1 MLSREISEIGMP
13 EPCFIKKDSAPP
25 VCGIHDVRL
34 IKKLIPDELIAS
46 LHKEITYLV
55 CPVSR
60 SAINDEK
67 K

>member
-1 MLSREISEIGMP
+1 MP

-46 LHKEITYLV
+46 LRKEITYLV

-60 SAINDEK
+60 SVINDEK
-67 K
+67 N